1 MKKEVYSLIMLFLT
15 QCAMSFADNTDI
27 STLDNVIY
35 VEPFTLEAGAESS
48 ISLKM
53 KNTAAIRSFGFDLY
67 LPEGIV
73 GVPNSAGNPRG
84 SLNYDRVPKDDDGY
98 PIHKMTLSFQE
109 GNVIRFLCD
118 AQEGQTFIGN
128 EGEIATLR
136 VNVAGAMAEGDYPII
151 IRTMKLSETDI
162 ANHYDTDYI
171 ESTVTITRPGDGR
184 ITFDEESDN
193 SEVLKNVTGVDVR
206 VKRTIKADEWSTI
219 CLPFAMT
226 ETQVKEAFGE
236 DVQLA
241 DFTGYDITKAGE
253 DIIGITVNFNIATA
267 IEANHPYIIKVSTV
281 ITEFTVDA
289 VDIVAENEP
298 CVSLGWTTGRGSS
311 AVYHPM
317 DFIGTYVAD
326 FDFYNDAKR
335 KALFLNGNKLYYA
348 TENTMHMKAF
358 RAYFDFDDILTDVEN
373 ASNIKLWVNNDEV
386 DSLQSLSGTPIMGE
400 NTYNLAGQCVGK
412 NYKGIIIESGKKVM
426 Y

>member
-67 LPEGIV
+67 LPEGITAT
-73 GVPNSAGNPRG
+73 PNSSGKPWG
-84 SLNYDRVPKDDDGY
+84 SLNYNRVPKDED
-98 PIHKMTLSFQE
+98 
-109 GNVIRFLCD
+109 
-118 AQEGQTFIGN
+118 EGQTFIGN

-289 VDIVAENEP
+289 VDIVPENEP

-400 NTYNLAGQCVGK
+400 NTYNLAGQRVGK